1 MDILTIIPARA
12 GSKGIKIKFKKL
24 NGIHLIE
31 YTIRAAQES
40 KCKNII
46 ISSDSENII
55 NIAKKYKLNFM
66 RRPKSLAQDDSL
78 IIDVVL
84 DIIQKTE
91 KNLIMS
97 CFYSLLL
104 R

>member
-12 GSKGIKIKFKKL
+12 GSKGIKNKNLKKL

-55 NIAKKYKLNFM
+55 NIAKKYKNSNIY
-66 RRPKSLAQDDSL
+66 RVYESIKIYGYIA
-78 IIDVVL
+78 
-84 DIIQKTE
+84 
-91 KNLIMS
+91 
-97 CFYSLLL
+97 C
-104 R
+104 

>member
-12 GSKGIKIKFKKL
+12 GSKGIKNKNLKKL

-31 YTIRAAQES
+31 YPSELPKV

-84 DIIQKTE
+84 DNTKQK
-91 KNLIMS
+91 KFDYVML
-97 CFYSLLL
+97 YSHFL